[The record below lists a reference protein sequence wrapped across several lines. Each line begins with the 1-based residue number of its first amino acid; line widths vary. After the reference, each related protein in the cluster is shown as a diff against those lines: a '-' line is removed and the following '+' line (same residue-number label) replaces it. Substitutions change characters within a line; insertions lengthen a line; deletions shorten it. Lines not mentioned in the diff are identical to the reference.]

1 MSSLKF
7 LRGSKNIKPAL
18 PSHLHHP
25 PFYLQWYS
33 SLSGLTSTVSIPG
46 SSPHSHLQPQ
56 PRLHKR
62 TRSSNAATDLW
73 RAREVGRFPTFLY
86 LYSPPTLLSLCL
98 SLAQTVGSRN
108 PSWRRGY
115 YTATTPATT
124 TTTTAYTI
132 RKKATAA
139 GMSKGIMENST
150 SSGGVATVAAVTT
163 NSTSPSSQKVDAGQ
177 DQQDSTPA
185 PAPSEEPEED
195 LYTICTRLSHK
206 VRLFLETDF
215 SSELLKGV
223 QRQTRISLGVIEEAL
238 RRYKYLSHHPR
249 IPHPIAKAFNRLENL
264 SISFNGGKDC
274 LVLLILFLASL
285 PPYLPPP
292 SHPTSPTSGEKEERK
307 INSVYVTTTYPFP
320 QVDAFVQ
327 TCIRAYHL
335 SLARYSQPM
344 KSSFERYLQDNPN
357 VQAIFVGT
365 RRTDPHGEL
374 LSHFDVTD
382 HGWPKF
388 MRVHPVVDWGY
399 KDVWG
404 VCILRDYVL
413 KGWR

>member
-7 LRGSKNIKPAL
+7 LRGSKNIKPTP

-25 PFYLQWYS
+25 PSYSHQWYS
-33 SLSGLTSTVSIPG
+33 SLSGLTSTGSIPG

-56 PRLHKR
+56 PPLHKR
-62 TRSSNAATDLW
+62 TRSNNATTDLW
-73 RAREVGRFPTFLY
+73 RARGVGRFPTFLH
-86 LYSPPTLLSLCL
+86 LYSPPTLLSLFL
-98 SLAQTVGSRN
+98 SLAQIVRLRN

-115 YTATTPATT
+115 YTITTAATT
-124 TTTTAYTI
+124 TTTAHTI
-132 RKKATAA
+132 KKKVTAA

-150 SSGGVATVAAVTT
+150 SSGGVATVAAATT
-163 NSTSPSSQKVDAGQ
+163 NSTSPSLQKVDAGQ
-177 DQQDSTPA
+177 DPQASTPA

-195 LYTICTRLSHK
+195 LYTICTRLSQK

-249 IPHPIAKAFNRLENL
+249 IPHRIAKAFNRLENL

-292 SHPTSPTSGEKEERK
+292 SHPTSSASGEKEEGK

-374 LSHFDVTD
+374 LSHFDETD

-404 VCILRDYVL
+404 VCILWNYVL
-413 KGWR
+413 KEWR